1 MQPDGNWLQDRHREQ
16 ILSLSPDIDL
26 VEIPPEQVKGADLS
40 GVEVVLAEG
49 SNRIHYPGELDY
61 EDYQRLFVPSLKWVQ
76 ICSTGF
82 TDNINEHIIDGSV
95 TLTNAP
101 GLHTAAIAE
110 SVLGAMLA
118 HAKNFRLR
126 RVDQSEHRWRMR
138 HNDELGGRRVLIIG
152 LGRIGQRIAQ
162 LCQAFGMRVIGTKR
176 RPEPVEA
183 VDHVFPVEELTRHL
197 PEADYIVMATPLT
210 PETENMLDDPE
221 FEVMKESAYLLNIGR
236 GGTIRESS
244 LLSTLRQGR
253 IAGAYLDAFTEE
265 PLPADH
271 ELWDMEN
278 VFIIPHDS
286 HSSPHIGDRMVAI
299 FCENLRRYVH
309 GEPLQNVC
317 NPGVGY

>member
-26 VEIPPEQVKGADLS
+26 VEIPPEQVEGADLS

-49 SNRIHYPGELDY
+49 SNHIHYPGELDY
-61 EDYQRLFVPSLKWVQ
+61 EDYQSLFVPSLRWVQ

-82 TDNINEHIIDGSV
+82 SDNINQHIIDGSV

-110 SVLGAMLA
+110 SVMGGMLA
-118 HAKNFRLR
+118 HSKNFKLR
-126 RVDQSEHRWRMR
+126 RVDQSEHRWGMR
-138 HNDELGGRRVLIIG
+138 HNDELGGRTVLIIG

-162 LCQAFGMRVIGTKR
+162 LCQAFGMRVIGTRR

-183 VDHVFPVEELTRHL
+183 VDHVFPVEALPRHL

-299 FCENLRRYVH
+299 FYENLRRYVH